1 MLSNIGLYAKAV
13 VAGLIQSGVLTAVL
27 ADGAVTRTE
36 IPVLIGAVA
45 SVLGVL
51 LTPNA
56 KTSEIPEPRRY
67 DT

>member
-27 ADGAVTRTE
+27 ADGVVTKIE
-36 IPVLIGAVA
+36 IPILIGSVA

-56 KTSEIPEPRRY
+56 KTSETPKEVA
-67 DT
+67 